1 MFVAFNL
8 HKIRSLGKK
17 TTTTVIPQSIELSD
31 KCRQTKC
38 HFVFLAFI
46 KTSSQKKFQSSQT
59 TKIIPTKDKETH
71 FSILQLLLFTS
82 EAWVSSA
89 SDCRNYVQ
97 GVVLLVIIADCF
109 KFKWLELKKKKNARR
124 NLTSRVFLVLSSRS
138 PGPCLPQKRNRV
150 APVVQ
155 SRRDIKDT
163 AKDTG

>member
-1 MFVAFNL
+1 MRVAFNL

-89 SDCRNYVQ
+89 SDCRNYVP

-109 KFKWLELKKKKNARR
+109 KFKWLELKKKKTRGEILPLAYSSCFPRALPGRACLKNAIEWRQWC
-124 NLTSRVFLVLSSRS
+124 RV
-138 PGPCLPQKRNRV
+138 
-150 APVVQ
+150 
-155 SRRDIKDT
+155 DET
-163 AKDTG
+163 

>member
-1 MFVAFNL
+1 MIYCTIYYVNFFNFEVSL

-59 TKIIPTKDKETH
+59 TKIIPTKGKETH

-89 SDCRNYVQ
+89 SDCRNYVP
-97 GVVLLVIIADCF
+97 GVVRLVIIADCF
-109 KFKWLELKKKKNARR
+109 KFKWLELIQYIA
-124 NLTSRVFLVLSSRS
+124 
-138 PGPCLPQKRNRV
+138 
-150 APVVQ
+150 
-155 SRRDIKDT
+155 
-163 AKDTG
+163 